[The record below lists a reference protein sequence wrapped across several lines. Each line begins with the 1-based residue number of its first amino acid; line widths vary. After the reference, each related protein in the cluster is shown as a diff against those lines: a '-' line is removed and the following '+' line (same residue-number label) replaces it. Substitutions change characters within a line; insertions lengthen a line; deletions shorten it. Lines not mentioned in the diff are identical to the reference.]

1 MDISKIS
8 RLSSQYQDPASMS
21 FGPPRLGPGTES
33 GILFPVILYPVIT
46 GGGMGGTWGR
56 GSGNKK
62 LSMQI
67 ESSAPLKQVN
77 RYSRHHVSTG
87 H

>member
-1 MDISKIS
+1 MSHQFQVVGEKVDISKIS
-8 RLSSQYQDPASMS
+8 RLSSQYQDPANMS
-21 FGPPRLGPGTES
+21 FGPPRLGPGKYAEIP
-33 GILFPVILYPVIT
+33 GHVQCPVVT
-46 GGGMGGTWGR
+46 GGGMGTWGR

-77 RYSRHHVSTG
+77 R
-87 H
+87 